1 MNNVVQDVVLPAVE
15 LELEKQIAKNEA
27 AIKVWIGEQLDLLKT
42 KIPGQIDDM
51 VINAFKSQAEEG
63 AIVLAKA
70 LVEKISDKV

>member
-1 MNNVVQDVVLPAVE
+1 MNNVLQDVVLPLAEV
-15 LELEKQIAKNEA
+15 ELEKQIQKNEA
-27 AIKVWIGEQLDLLKT
+27 AIKAWIGEQLDLLKA

-51 VINAFKSQAEEG
+51 IINAFKTQAEEG